1 MATRTRPRRKS
12 RRGDLVWVKL
22 LVPVVLL
29 LVVVGGAF
37 VILRP
42 TATPQ
47 AKPPSIPACPRVPDV
62 TVGSYLVP
70 AGPIAGFCQSQLVN
84 AAQILRAAQSYGL
97 SVHGEEIGV
106 MTAIGES
113 SLRNVNYGDAA
124 GPDSRGIFQQRSNY
138 GALADRMDPYTAA
151 RAFFLRMQGIV
162 SWETMSP
169 TAVAHTVQRNANP
182 AYYTPYWHKAVTIVT
197 ALNRTM
203 LPTAVAP
210 SPG

>member
-1 MATRTRPRRKS
+1 MATRRRTRRRA
-12 RRGDLVWVKL
+12 RRGDSVLVRV

-42 TATPQ
+42 AATPE

-70 AGPIAGFCQSQLVN
+70 AGPIAGFCQPELVN
-84 AAQILRAAQSYGL
+84 AAQILRAAQSYEL
-97 SVHGEEIGV
+97 SAQGEEIGV

-113 SLRNVNYGDAA
+113 SLRNVNYGDTA

-151 RAFFLRMQGIV
+151 RAFFLRMRGIV
-162 SWETMSP
+162 SWETLSP
-169 TAVAHTVQRNANP
+169 TVVAHTVQRNADP
-182 AYYTPYWHKAVTIVT
+182 DYYTQYWHKAVTIVT
-197 ALNRTM
+197 ALNRTVPPVAV
-203 LPTAVAP
+203 PTPA
-210 SPG
+210 S